1 MSSRDDGG
9 GTHGES
15 IQPRAVTATLR
26 NGSKPM
32 ALIGLPNVPSVF
44 LVYGPSIQSCFI
56 HLAHVVRQCMRAV
69 LVRAIYVVDPI
80 VYTIPR

>member
-1 MSSRDDGG
+1 
-9 GTHGES
+9 
-15 IQPRAVTATLR
+15 
-26 NGSKPM
+26 M